1 MSLSPQAS
9 ALPGRVLILGLGWS
23 GRVLAAQLQARGVQV
38 AGTVRDPAASP
49 DDGLRRYPL
58 QAGTPPAP
66 GLLEEIAHAEAV
78 LCSVPP
84 DAEGD
89 PALRML
95 LPALHASPALR
106 WVGYLSSTSV
116 YADRAGGWIDES
128 SVADATEAVGVQRRL
143 AEAQWRALA
152 EQRGIASAVLRL
164 PGLYGPGRNALLQL
178 AQGRARHVVRPGL
191 VFNRLHVHDL
201 AAVIIAAM
209 QRPVAQGMYLPSD
222 DEPAPPQDVLA
233 FAAQLGGFAMPPAVA
248 WDDPALSPALR
259 RFYQSSKRINSRGTR
274 AALGWQPRFP
284 SYREGLRD
292 LLR

>member
-1 MSLSPQAS
+1 VSLSPHAS

-58 QAGTPPAP
+58 QTGTPPAP
-66 GLLEEIAHAEAV
+66 GLLEEIARAEAV

-191 VFNRLHVHDL
+191 VFNRLHVQDL

>member
-58 QAGTPPAP
+58 QTGTPPAP
-66 GLLEEIAHAEAV
+66 GLLEEIARAEAV

-191 VFNRLHVHDL
+191 VFNRLHVQDL

-209 QRPVAQGMYLPSD
+209 QRPVAQGIYLPSD

>member
-58 QAGTPPAP
+58 QTGTPPAP

-128 SVADATEAVGVQRRL
+128 SLADATEAVGVQRRL

-191 VFNRLHVHDL
+191 VFNRLHVQDL

-259 RFYQSSKRINSRGTR
+259 RFYESSKRINSRGTR

>member
-1 MSLSPQAS
+1 M
-9 ALPGRVLILGLGWS
+9 
-23 GRVLAAQLQARGVQV
+23 
-38 AGTVRDPAASP
+38 
-49 DDGLRRYPL
+49 
-58 QAGTPPAP
+58 
-66 GLLEEIAHAEAV
+66 
-78 LCSVPP
+78 
-84 DAEGD
+84 
-89 PALRML
+89 
-95 LPALHASPALR
+95 
-106 WVGYLSSTSV
+106 

-191 VFNRLHVHDL
+191 VFNRLHVQDL

-248 WDDPALSPALR
+248 LDDPALSPALR